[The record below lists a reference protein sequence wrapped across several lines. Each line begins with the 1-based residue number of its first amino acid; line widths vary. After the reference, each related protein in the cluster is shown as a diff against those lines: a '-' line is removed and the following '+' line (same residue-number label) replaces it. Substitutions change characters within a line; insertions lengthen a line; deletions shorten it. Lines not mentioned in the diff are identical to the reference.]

1 MPDVQ
6 TFAVAELES
15 QNAYKLLT
23 SALIPRPIAWVSTV
37 SREGVLNLAPY
48 SFFNAVASDPLTV
61 MFAPGQRPDGSPKD
75 SLQNAQDTGEF
86 VVNLADEPLAEALN
100 HTSGAWAHGID
111 EFAQAGLEA
120 AASSLITPPRV
131 AAAPVALECRVS
143 QLIEVKD
150 SGSTMVLGQVVA
162 VQVRRDLLGEDG
174 LIVAERLQP
183 IARLGRGEYSTLGR
197 VFSMTRPK
205 V

>member
-1 MPDVQ
+1 MR
-6 TFAVAELES
+6 TFAVTELGS
-15 QNAYKLLT
+15 QGAYKLLT

-37 SREGVLNLAPY
+37 SKKGALNLAPY

-61 MFAPGQRPDGSPKD
+61 MFSPGKRLDGSPKD
-75 SLQNAQDTGEF
+75 SLKNAQDTGEF

-100 HTSGAWAHGID
+100 HTSGTWAHGVD
-111 EFAQAGLEA
+111 EFAKAGLEA
-120 AASSLITPPRV
+120 AASRLVVPPRV

-143 QLIEVKD
+143 QLVEVAG
-150 SGSTMVLGQVVA
+150 SGSTLVLGQVVA

-174 LIVAERLQP
+174 LIAAARYRP
-183 IARLGRGEYSTLGR
+183 IARLGRDEYSTLGR